1 MKIMLISVASAMFIS
16 GTALT
21 REIDVSPTVPLH
33 GAHAVAEH
41 RAVRLESGARNG
53 CSTLYVTT
61 TRSDRLSTTRKSVNC
76 EE

>member
-1 MKIMLISVASAMFIS
+1 MKMALISVAWVILVS

-21 REIDVSPTVPLH
+21 REIDVNPNVPLH
-33 GAHAVAEH
+33 GARAFAEH

-61 TRSDRLSTTRKSVNC
+61 TRSDGLSVTRKSVNC